1 METQGVLYDKHHTFF
16 EGRASVVW
24 VKNWEVGGWETLDVT
39 SESESQY
46 SFSVTQLC
54 ESESE
59 SESQYSLTLTQL
71 CEWKEEKAMHG
82 KHLM

>member
-39 SESESQY
+39 SESESQH
-46 SFSVTQLC
+46 SLTVTQLC

-71 CEWKEEKAMHG
+71 CQTQNQNQNHNTV
-82 KHLM
+82 